1 MTSSALDTL
10 IELASAASDE
20 AAQRL
25 GRAVAAAADADKK
38 LELLLQYRDEY
49 GERFNQ
55 ALRQGL
61 SPAGYQ
67 NFRNFM
73 DKLDAAISSQQNAV
87 DMAKRSVENERD
99 QWQASEKKRM
109 SYDTLATRAQKQ
121 IEKREQKRDQKQM
134 DEHAARAPL
143 HRR

>member
-1 MTSSALDTL
+1 MSSSALDTL
-10 IELASAASDE
+10 IELATAASDE

-25 GRAVAAAADADKK
+25 GRAVGAAADADKK

-73 DKLDAAISSQQNAV
+73 DKLDAAIGSQQRAV
-87 DMAKRSVENERD
+87 ETARQSVESERGL
-99 QWQASEKKRM
+99 WQASEKKRM
-109 SYDTLATRAQKQ
+109 SYDTLASRAQKQ
-121 IEKREQKRDQKQM
+121 ADQREAKRDQKQM
-134 DEHAARAPL
+134 DEHAARS
-143 HRR
+143 RR

>member
-1 MTSSALDTL
+1 MPP
-10 IELASAASDE
+10 AASHHPPPRGGG
-20 AAQRL
+20 A
-25 GRAVAAAADADKK
+25 GGAAADADQK
-38 LELLLQYRDEY
+38 LALLLQYRDEY

-55 ALRQGL
+55 SLRQGL

-67 NFRNFM
+67 NFRNFI
-73 DKLDAAISSQQNAV
+73 DKLDAAIAGQQQAV
-87 DMAKRSVENERD
+87 QQAKHSVERERG

-121 IEKREQKRDQKQM
+121 ADLREQKRDQKQM